1 MNLNINADIKPLL
14 KNLNKSDIKVK
25 FAIKDGID
33 STLDLVKKAEIHQ
46 LKKDIDRPTPFTQNA
61 FVVKKTRFNDVSFE
75 GRVITKPIQEKYLMT
90 QVYGGVVQAKR
101 SYIGVPTKKA
111 DLNAYGNLKG
121 RRSGLVKRRTDFI
134 ANVNNIRGVYRRV
147 GKGENQKLDLIVGFE
162 RSVNYSKRFKFFE
175 AGNRVVRNH
184 LKKRLQIQINK
195 KFKRQ
200 P

>member
-1 MNLNINADIKPLL
+1 MNLNINADLKPLL

-61 FVVKKTRFNDVSFE
+61 FVVKKTRFNDVGFE
-75 GRVITKPIQEKYLMT
+75 GKVFTKPIQEKYLMT

>member
-14 KNLNKSDIKVK
+14 KNLNKSDTKVK

-61 FVVKKTRFNDVSFE
+61 FVVKKTRFNDVGFE